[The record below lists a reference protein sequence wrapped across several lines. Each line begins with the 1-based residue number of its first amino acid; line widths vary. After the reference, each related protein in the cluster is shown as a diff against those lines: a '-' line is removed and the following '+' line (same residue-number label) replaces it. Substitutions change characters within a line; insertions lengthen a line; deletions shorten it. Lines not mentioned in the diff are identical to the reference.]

1 MLRHMRYLSDL
12 PNRALNSLGICRNGF
27 KKVLKRLQNGFKNET
42 IKQEDRLLLF
52 RWDLNRADTKALRLR
67 KGIKWT

>member
-1 MLRHMRYLSDL
+1 MRYLSDL
-12 PNRALNSLGICRNGF
+12 PIRALNSLGICRNGF

-42 IKQEDRLLLF
+42 IKQEDGLLLF
-52 RWDLNRADTKALRLR
+52 RWGLNRADTKALRLR